1 MESQAVPCEKLRA
14 QVERK
19 IRMLLP
25 SQRCTLEQVALAL
38 NLNARTLQRRLAS
51 DGIDFE
57 AYLDGLRRRQ
67 AQQMLRATT
76 LSVGQIASELG
87 YRRTTSFCRAHLR
100 WFDMTPLEHRRT
112 YGDPVIAAL

>member
-1 MESQAVPCEKLRA
+1 
-14 QVERK
+14 
-19 IRMLLP
+19 MLLP

-38 NLNARTLQRRLAS
+38 ELNPRTLQRRLAS

-57 AYLDGLRRRQ
+57 DYLDGMRRRQ
-67 AQQMLRATT
+67 AQQMLRSTG

-100 WFDMTPLEHRRT
+100 WFDMTPLEHRRQH
-112 YGDPVIAAL
+112 GDPQVAHL